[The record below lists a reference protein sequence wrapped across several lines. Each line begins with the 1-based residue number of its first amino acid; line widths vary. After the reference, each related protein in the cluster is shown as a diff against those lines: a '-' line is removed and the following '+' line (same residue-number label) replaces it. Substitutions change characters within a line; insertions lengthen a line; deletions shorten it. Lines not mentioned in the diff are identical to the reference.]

1 MGDGLGD
8 LAFWLAVGFLM
19 LGLTFGPIG
28 RATARLI
35 EALTTRFIG
44 RGQSASE
51 DLTALADRV
60 QELEGVERRLLEL
73 EERLDFAERLLTS
86 GARPVAGQDAETP
99 PESAAVRA

>member
-35 EALTTRFIG
+35 EALTTRFVG
-44 RGQSASE
+44 RGQAASE
-51 DLTALADRV
+51 ELVALADRV
-60 QELEGVERRLLEL
+60 QELEGVEQRLLEL
-73 EERLDFAERLLTS
+73 EERLDFAERLLTG
-86 GARPVAGQDAETP
+86 GARPAPGQDAETP
-99 PESAAVRA
+99 PESAAARS